1 MKLKTNVL
9 IYWRAYKMA
18 EILINKYTPKDFKSD
33 QEVRWCPGCGDH
45 AVLSSVQK
53 ALVELDIPKE
63 KFVFISGIGCSSRFP
78 YYMDTYGFHSIHGR
92 ASAIASGV
100 KTTNP
105 ELSVWQITGD
115 GDALAI
121 GGNHF
126 IHAIRRNID
135 INIILFNNEIYGLT
149 KGQYS
154 PTSIKGLVTKTSPF
168 GTVEEPFSVGEL
180 VIGAKGKFFARTID
194 TSVALSTQIYI
205 EAAKHKGTSVV
216 EVLQNCVIFNDG
228 IHDTIADK
236 EVRDDRTLILKH
248 GQPMIFG
255 KGNNKGLILDGLKLK
270 VVKLGENG
278 ITEKN
283 LLVHDSQEVNPG
295 IQYMLA
301 NMSYPEY
308 PVALGVIRS
317 VSGLTYDR
325 SVHDQIE
332 EIKKTAKIKCMDDLL
347 MSGST
352 WKVE

>member
-1 MKLKTNVL
+1 MSEAV
-9 IYWRAYKMA
+9 A
-18 EILINKYTPKDFKSD
+18 NKYTPRDFKSD

-45 AVLSSVQK
+45 AVLSSVQR
-53 ALVELDIPKE
+53 ALPDMGITKE
-63 KFVFISGIGCSSRFP
+63 KFAFISGIGCSSRFP
-78 YYMDTYGFHSIHGR
+78 YYMDTYGFHGIHGR

-100 KTTNP
+100 KVANP

-126 IHAIRRNID
+126 IHLIRRNID
-135 INIILFNNEIYGLT
+135 INVILFNNEIYGLT

-154 PTSIKGLVTKTSPF
+154 PTSNKGLVTKTSPF

-194 TSVALSTQIYI
+194 TNISLSTQIYT
-205 EAAKHKGTSVV
+205 EAGKHKGTSVV

-228 IHDTIADK
+228 VHDIVAEK
-236 EVRDDRTLILKH
+236 EVRDDRTIILKH

-255 KGNNKGLILDGLKLK
+255 KGNDKGLVLEGLKLK
-270 VVKLGENG
+270 VVTLGERG

-283 LLVHDSQEVNPG
+283 ILVHDAAEPNPG

-301 NMSYPEY
+301 NMRYPEY

-317 VSGLTYDR
+317 VPGPTYER
-325 SVHDQIE
+325 LVEEQIA
-332 EIKKTAKIKCMDDLL
+332 EIQKKAKIKCMDDLL
-347 MSGST
+347 KSGST
-352 WKVE
+352 WIVD